1 MILSSAVDQLVQ
13 VIAISTSIL
22 PFLKMLLIDVF
33 IIYFLSDLQTKHSFL
48 IRRVQRYQRG
58 NHNPY
63 IEEQTRQWPKEKVQK
78 GNNDL
83 QNITHKPKDRRYQ
96 I

>member
-1 MILSSAVDQLVQ
+1 
-13 VIAISTSIL
+13 
-22 PFLKMLLIDVF
+22 
-33 IIYFLSDLQTKHSFL
+33 LSDLQTKHSFL

-83 QNITHKPKDRRYQ
+83 QNIHIKLKIVD
-96 I
+96 IKFSAHDAFLE